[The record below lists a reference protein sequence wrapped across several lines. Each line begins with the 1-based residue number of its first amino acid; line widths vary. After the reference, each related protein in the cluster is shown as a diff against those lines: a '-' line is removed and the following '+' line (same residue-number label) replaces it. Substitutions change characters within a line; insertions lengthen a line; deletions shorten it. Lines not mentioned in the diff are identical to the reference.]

1 MGVGDPHRRRARL
14 YRPEIAGPDRDP
26 LPASPFQGE
35 EKQRHRDRGIF
46 AGVCASAPWSA
57 LLALR
62 GQREQVRHTR
72 SGDRLPAVSLDRDIT
87 LLSRVPLFSEL
98 STEQLRLLA
107 FSAVRQ
113 ELAPGQVLFR
123 EGATA
128 ESGYVVVFGGIE
140 LSVGQ
145 SGKRKV
151 LATCEQG
158 TLIGELALF
167 IETRRPATATA
178 IVSTEVLDIDRKLVT
193 RMLNEYPHVAH
204 RLRRILSSRLTAT
217 IGELGKIQ
225 KALEAVEA
233 RTKRA

>member
-1 MGVGDPHRRRARL
+1 
-14 YRPEIAGPDRDP
+14 
-26 LPASPFQGE
+26 
-35 EKQRHRDRGIF
+35 
-46 AGVCASAPWSA
+46 
-57 LLALR
+57 
-62 GQREQVRHTR
+62 
-72 SGDRLPAVSLDRDIT
+72 LPAVSLDRDIT
-87 LLSRVPLFSEL
+87 LLSRVPLFGEL
-98 STEQLRLLA
+98 STDQLRLLA
-107 FSAVRQ
+107 FSAVHQ

-123 EGATA
+123 EGATGD
-128 ESGYVVVFGGIE
+128 SGYVVVFGGIE

-151 LATCEQG
+151 LATCEPG

-178 IVSTEVLDIDRKLVT
+178 IVSTEVLAIDRKLVT
-193 RMLNEYPHVAH
+193 RMLNEYPHVAL

-233 RTKRA
+233 RSKRA